1 MNLTFLAPWA
11 FAGAA
16 LLSIP
21 ILVHLFKPRRVRQT
35 PFSSLRWLRLT
46 PQKLSRRIQ
55 WHQVLLFLLRAA
67 FLMLLVLALAR
78 PLWNPGGARY
88 RERFIVVD
96 VGHGMNYRISGQP
109 PPIERALVL
118 ARELVQ
124 RNQPGDRTA
133 ILVTGSQTRL
143 LAPLSTQPENY
154 LAELERT
161 QAGLTETDLGS
172 ALLVVRGLLARPRA
186 DAAAEV
192 WFVTANQQHA
202 WQGGPPAGFLEG
214 LPVATAVHVVD
225 VGPAGPQ
232 NAWIAEARLLEYA
245 KPNRRV
251 FSVEMGCVGDSTQDR
266 KLVLD
271 AAPGLPA
278 QSRQV
283 LLSPGKATVVE
294 LDVPAGADLRTG
306 ILRFHF
312 AEPDGLPADDE
323 FLLNLDTQGALR
335 VLLVEGPVA
344 GLHLRTAIESLRD
357 RMGLPVQLTPTAVG
371 DLRAEEIARSDVIL
385 LADVSELKDD
395 LLAAVEE
402 RIRGGSGLAIVLGE
416 AGKPAFLNTRL
427 FKALQPTE
435 GLLPAPVRP
444 TLDTDEQLV
453 PLTDV
458 RWSHPLLRGLN
469 DPRLG
474 DLAQVR
480 FRRWYEFTA
489 DLPDATAILAQID
502 GGAPA
507 ILERSYGSGRVV
519 ILNTGAADH
528 WCDGVKRNSY
538 LPLVDRLL
546 SQLGATGVRASYAV
560 GEMVVFPL
568 ADWHP
573 GEAVAA
579 ITPGGQRLATPI
591 RNLGNGRATI
601 SFEAAEAGV
610 YHIERPSGS
619 AAIVVQA
626 GRGDST
632 LSPMDA
638 TTLKQWWAPA
648 ECQLIRG
655 DDLVRH
661 LDSEAGRIALWPWL
675 LLAAGVVLLAEMYLV
690 HYLCPRASPHLA
702 QNIVGRRG
710 LLRPAS
716 SE

>member
-1 MNLTFLAPWA
+1 MNLAFLAPWA
-11 FAGAA
+11 LAGTA
-16 LLSIP
+16 LLAIP

-67 FLMLLVLALAR
+67 FLTLLVLALAR
-78 PLWNPGGARY
+78 PILNAGETPS
-88 RERFIVVD
+88 RERFIVLD
-96 VGHGMNYRISGQP
+96 VGHGMNYRVSGQP
-109 PPIERALVL
+109 PPIDRARAL
-118 ARELVQ
+118 AGELIR

-133 ILVTGSQTRL
+133 ILLAGAQTRL
-143 LAPLSTQPENY
+143 LTSLTPQPENY
-154 LAELERT
+154 LAELERS

-172 ALLVVRGLLARPRA
+172 ALPVIRGLLSQPRSGA
-186 DAAAEV
+186 SAEI
-192 WFVTANQQHA
+192 WFLTGNQQHA
-202 WQGGPPAGFLEG
+202 WQSGALTAFLDG
-214 LPVATAVHVVD
+214 LPIPVSVHVVD

-232 NAWIAEARLLEYA
+232 NAWITRARVLEYA
-245 KPNRRV
+245 KPSRRV
-251 FSVEMGCVGDSTQDR
+251 FSVEMGCVGDSTQER

-271 AAPGLPA
+271 AATGLPA

-294 LDVPAGADLRTG
+294 FEVPPSADLRTG

-344 GLHLRTAIESLRD
+344 GLHLRTAIEALRD
-357 RMGLPVQLTPTAVG
+357 KMGLPVRLTAVPA
-371 DLRAEEIARSDVIL
+371 AEVRRQDAAEADVVL
-385 LADVSELKDD
+385 LADVPELADD
-395 LLAAVEE
+395 VLGAVEE
-402 RIRGGSGLAIVLGE
+402 RVRGGAGLAIILGE

-427 FKALQPTE
+427 CKPLQPGE
-435 GLLPAPVRP
+435 GLLPRPVRP
-444 TLDTDEQLV
+444 TLDSDDKLV

-458 RWSHPLLRGLN
+458 RWSHPLLAGLN
-469 DPRLG
+469 DPVLG
-474 DLAQVR
+474 DLGQVR
-480 FRRWYEFTA
+480 FRRWQEFTA
-489 DLPDATAILAQID
+489 DLPEGTSILAQID

-507 ILERSYGSGRVV
+507 ILERPFGAGRVV
-519 ILNTGAADH
+519 VLNTGSADH
-528 WCDGVKRNSY
+528 WCDLARRKSY
-538 LPLVDRLL
+538 LPLIDRLL
-546 SQLGATGVRASYAV
+546 GHLGASGVRGSYAV

-568 ADWHP
+568 SDWRP
-573 GEAVAA
+573 GEVVGIVTPSGKRVAV
-579 ITPGGQRLATPI
+579 PV
-591 RNLGNGRATI
+591 RNLGNGRAVA
-601 SFEAAEAGV
+601 SFEADEAGV
-610 YHIERPSGS
+610 YQIERSSRNVG
-619 AAIVVQA
+619 IVVQP

-638 TTLKQWWAPA
+638 STLRQWWAPVD
-648 ECQLIRG
+648 CQVLRG

-661 LDSEAGRIALWPWL
+661 LEAETGRYALWPWL

-690 HYLCPRASPHLA
+690 HLLCPRAAPHLA

>member
-1 MNLTFLAPWA
+1 MNLTLLAPWA
-11 FAGAA
+11 LAGAA
-16 LLSIP
+16 LLAIP
-21 ILVHLFKPRRVRQT
+21 VLVHLFKPRRVRQT

-67 FLMLLVLALAR
+67 FLLLLVLALAR
-78 PLWNPGGARY
+78 PLWNPGTAPY

-96 VGHGMNYRISGQP
+96 VGHGMNYRVSGQP
-109 PPIERALVL
+109 PPTDRALLL

-133 ILVTGSQTRL
+133 ILLSGSQTRA

-161 QAGLTETDLGS
+161 QAGLTETDFGS
-172 ALLVVRGLLARPRA
+172 AVPVVRGLLASPRT
-186 DAAAEV
+186 DATAEV
-192 WFVTANQQHA
+192 WFITDNQQHA
-202 WQGGPPAGFLEG
+202 WQPGAPAAFLDG
-214 LPVATAVHVVD
+214 LPVTASVHVVD

-232 NAWIAEARLLEYA
+232 NAWIGRARLLEYA
-245 KPNRRV
+245 KPTRRV
-251 FSVEMGCVGDSTQDR
+251 FNVEVGCVGDSTQER

-294 LDVPAGADLRTG
+294 FDVPADADLRTG

-323 FLLNLDTQGALR
+323 FLLNLDTQGLLR
-335 VLLVEGPVA
+335 VLLIEGPAA

-357 RMGLPVQLTPTAVG
+357 RMGLPVRLTATPVADV
-371 DLRAEEIARSDVIL
+371 RAEEVTQSDVIL
-385 LADVSELKDD
+385 LADVPELKGD
-395 LLAAVEE
+395 LVAAVED
-402 RIRGGSGLAIVLGE
+402 RVRGGAGLAIILGE

-427 FKALQPTE
+427 FKPLQPADS
-435 GLLPAPVRP
+435 LLPGPVRP
-444 TLDTDEQLV
+444 TLDREEQRL

-458 RWSHPLLRGLN
+458 RWSHPMLAGLN
-469 DPRLG
+469 DPVLG
-474 DLAQVR
+474 DLGQVR
-480 FRRWYEFTA
+480 FRRWHEFTA
-489 DLPDATAILAQID
+489 DVPEGTSVLARID

-507 ILERSYGSGRVV
+507 ILEQPFGAGRVI

-528 WCDGVKRNSY
+528 WCDLAKRKSY
-538 LPLVDRLL
+538 LPLIDRLL
-546 SQLGATGVRASYAV
+546 GELGASGMRASYAV

-568 ADWHP
+568 MDWHS
-573 GEAVAA
+573 GEAVKALA
-579 ITPGGQRLATPI
+579 PDGRRLPAPI
-591 RNLGNGRATI
+591 RNLGHGRASI
-601 SFEAAEAGV
+601 SFEADEAGV
-610 YHIERPSGS
+610 YRIERPSGN
-619 AAIVVQA
+619 AAIVVQP
-626 GRGDST
+626 GRAEST
-632 LSPMDA
+632 LSPMDP
-638 TTLKQWWAPA
+638 TTLRQWWAPA
-648 ECQLIRG
+648 DCQILRG
-655 DDLVRH
+655 EDLVRH
-661 LDSEAGRIALWPWL
+661 LDSEANRLALWPWL

-690 HYLCPRASPHLA
+690 HSLCPRASPHLA
-702 QNIVGRRG
+702 QNIIGRRG